1 MLTRL
6 AKRYSIK
13 LPNTQD
19 NGELIL
25 YYLPMTERWDEERVN
40 LFLII
45 YRFYI
50 FKSRLRMSLPT
61 EEGFERD
68 LKMEVKN
75 ILLSNPGNKEL
86 RENLLPLWIS
96 NELSVAEAIDIL
108 NKADGKIENATI
120 LNDANKICTLFN
132 NPVINGYGFPI
143 VTEHAISLR
152 EYETLFY
159 EKFTCSLFK
168 TQGLDA

>member
-1 MLTRL
+1 
-6 AKRYSIK
+6 
-13 LPNTQD
+13 
-19 NGELIL
+19 
-25 YYLPMTERWDEERVN
+25 
-40 LFLII
+40 
-45 YRFYI
+45 
-50 FKSRLRMSLPT
+50 MSLPT

-75 ILLSNPGNKEL
+75 IILSNPGNKEL

-108 NKADGKIENATI
+108 DKADGKIETATI
-120 LNDANKICTLFN
+120 LNDANKIVTLFN
-132 NPVINGYGFPI
+132 KPIINGYGFPI

-152 EYETLFY
+152 ELEIKNY

-168 TQGLDA
+168 AQGLDAQSIRDRDVINRPTNEEAGVVSNV